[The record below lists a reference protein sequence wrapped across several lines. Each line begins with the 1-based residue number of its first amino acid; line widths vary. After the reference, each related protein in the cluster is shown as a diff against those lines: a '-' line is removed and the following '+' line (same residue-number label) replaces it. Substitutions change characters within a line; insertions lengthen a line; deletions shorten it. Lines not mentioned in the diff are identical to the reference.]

1 MGESVFFRPPLRVK
15 ISGGFVLL
23 LAVLLF
29 LDEGG
34 VIAAAAPAV
43 FVHELCHVGA
53 MRCFGAR
60 AVGLEATAAGLSL
73 DYAGFAGP
81 GALAATALAGPAGG
95 AGFALLCAHT
105 GAALGSE
112 YWQLS
117 AGIGM
122 VFSCFNL
129 LPALPLDGGVAA
141 EIFLRRVLGEGAA
154 AGIMTALGFI
164 TTGGILAFGAALFHY
179 GCGGALL
186 AAGVWLGGFQIKRTC
201 K

>member
-1 MGESVFFRPPLRVK
+1 MGRGKASRPPLKV
-15 ISGGFVLL
+15 SGGFILL

-43 FVHELCHVGA
+43 FVHELCHMWA

-60 AVGLEATAAGLSL
+60 PRALEATAAGFSL
-73 DYAGFAGP
+73 DYSGHVSSM
-81 GALAATALAGPAGG
+81 ALAVTALAGPIGG
-95 AGFALLCAHT
+95 AGFAVLCAHI
-105 GAALGSE
+105 GSAMGSE
-112 YWQLS
+112 FWLLS
-117 AGIGM
+117 AGIGI

-141 EIFLRRVLGEGAA
+141 EIFLGRVLGERAA
-154 AGIMTALGFI
+154 AGIMSALGI
-164 TTGGILAFGAALFHY
+164 MTTGGILAFGAALFHY
-179 GCGGALL
+179 GCGAALL
-186 AAGVWLGGFQIKRTC
+186 IAGVWLGAFQIKRTC